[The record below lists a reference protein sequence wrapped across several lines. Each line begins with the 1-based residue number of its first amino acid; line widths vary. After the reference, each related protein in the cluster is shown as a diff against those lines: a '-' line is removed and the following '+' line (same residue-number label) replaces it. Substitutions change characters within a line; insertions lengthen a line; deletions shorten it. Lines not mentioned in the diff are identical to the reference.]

1 MSDRTVMQLVAEE
14 NDFLREENAEL
25 RQQLEQAEVIQREIE
40 AQLGCPKGN
49 SIASII
55 HLKDAVRELYKSL
68 EQTEARYT
76 RLVTASR
83 NAIRMWALA
92 QNWISEKMRPTY
104 KEWDAA
110 MEEFEQAL
118 ATSPASPQAEHK

>member
-1 MSDRTVMQLVAEE
+1 MSGCYLCGTLNETCPFCKAEALE
-14 NDFLREENAEL
+14 RRCAAQANEMAEL
-25 RQQLEQAEVIQREIE
+25 RKQLKQAE
-40 AQLGCPKGN
+40 
-49 SIASII
+49 
-55 HLKDAVRELYKSL
+55 
-68 EQTEARYT
+68 ARFT

-118 ATSPASPQAEHK
+118 ALSPTVENGETKG